1 MLIRPSD
8 IFSSTTVV
16 RKSFYFETL
25 IYTQPINLVA
35 EEISRNKSA
44 VQTPITDFINQKE
57 KHV

>member
-1 MLIRPSD
+1 MLIHPSD

-57 KHV
+57 KYV